1 MNHQES
7 SQDAG
12 NLQFRMQVWDIVRD
26 IPVGKVTSYGAIA
39 RALGRP
45 RNARLVGWAM
55 HESPG
60 DEDFPAHRV
69 ISSSGKLT
77 AGWLFG
83 HPEVMKQRLVEE
95 DVPFKAEYVVD
106 IKKCLWQPPLQ
117 RAAADKVHDFDDVP
131 WLEDDLD
138 EPFPGND

>member
-1 MNHQES
+1 MNHQEP

-26 IPVGKVTSYGAIA
+26 IPVGSVTSYGAIA

-83 HPEVMKQRLVEE
+83 HP
-95 DVPFKAEYVVD
+95 
-106 IKKCLWQPPLQ
+106 
-117 RAAADKVHDFDDVP
+117 
-131 WLEDDLD
+131 
-138 EPFPGND
+138 